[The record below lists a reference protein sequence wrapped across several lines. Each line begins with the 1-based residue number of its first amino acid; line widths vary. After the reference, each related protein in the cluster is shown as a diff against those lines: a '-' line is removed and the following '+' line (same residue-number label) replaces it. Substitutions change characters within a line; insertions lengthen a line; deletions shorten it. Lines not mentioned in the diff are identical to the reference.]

1 MASLQ
6 NVHEDDIVEVDV
18 RGRRAYGL
26 VLYKLTERRGL
37 KIRPIYPP
45 TFTWTEVTSNQVIG
59 HWRKTKNK
67 PRIRTAEPTGN

>member
-6 NVHEDDIVEVDV
+6 NVHDGDIVEVDV

-26 VLYKLTERRGL
+26 VLHKITKPRGL
-37 KIRPIYPP
+37 KIRPLYPP

-59 HWRKTKNK
+59 HWRKTKAR
-67 PRIRTAEPTGN
+67 PRIRTTEAESG